1 MQKNWKL
8 CILNQQQL
16 WMLAIIIEITGKIS
30 TKVFEVLKKINIRP
44 NMQIDMPKTA
54 ILKTC
59 SIIGRVLTES
69 SHSTWDTR
77 FSLFLIYIF
86 IYNKNYLRWCPIE
99 YKHISCMQLNNEAKF
114 LHLSFSVWLSENV
127 LVCQRATI
135 EQINTQHHEIHQRKR

>member
-30 TKVFEVLKKINIRP
+30 TKDFEVLKKINIRP

-77 FSLFLIYIF
+77 FSLFLYIF
-86 IYNKNYLRWCPIE
+86 LFIIRTTSDDAP
-99 YKHISCMQLNNEAKF
+99 LNINIF
-114 LHLSFSVWLSENV
+114 
-127 LVCQRATI
+127 LVCNWTMKQSSYIYPFQFGWVRMYWYVK
-135 EQINTQHHEIHQRKR
+135 EQL